1 MSLLNL
7 FMKAA
12 SQISLF
18 LLQLCYFNAVCEG
31 HILKPSVFLACL
43 YFAEVLGVNMLDFK
57 KNKLE
62 TFVIL
67 L

>member
-1 MSLLNL
+1 
-7 FMKAA
+7 MKAA
-12 SQISLF
+12 SQIPLF
-18 LLQLCYFNAVCEG
+18 LLQLYYFNVVCEG

-43 YFAEVLGVNMLDFK
+43 YFAEVLGVNTLDFK

>member
-1 MSLLNL
+1 
-7 FMKAA
+7 MKAA

-18 LLQLCYFNAVCEG
+18 LLQVYYFHTVCEG

-57 KNKLE
+57 KKKKLE

>member
-1 MSLLNL
+1 MSLLNW

-18 LLQLCYFNAVCEG
+18 LLQVYYFHAVCEG

-43 YFAEVLGVNMLDFK
+43 YFAEVLGVNMLDF
-57 KNKLE
+57 
-62 TFVIL
+62 
-67 L
+67 